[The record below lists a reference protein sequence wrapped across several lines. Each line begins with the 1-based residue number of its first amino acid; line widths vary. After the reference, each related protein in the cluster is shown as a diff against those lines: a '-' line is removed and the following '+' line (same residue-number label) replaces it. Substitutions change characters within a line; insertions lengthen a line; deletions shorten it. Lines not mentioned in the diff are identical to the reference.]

1 VVFLRPYK
9 TGFVIAF
16 SLAAAVLSNAEL
28 RNEKRLQRKEASMN
42 RKLVLPIV
50 SLCVLGIALVSRA
63 EASKTETVSYKSGN
77 ETVSGYLA
85 LPEGGG
91 KHPAIIVIHEWW
103 GLNDWVKEQAQKYA
117 AQGYVAL
124 AVDLYRGQVGTTPD
138 EAHILMRGLPD
149 DRGLRDLEAAFSY
162 LASRPDVEANKIG
175 SIGWC
180 MGGGWSIKLAED
192 QPKLAAF
199 VVNYGSLP
207 TDPAIIAKIR
217 APMLGN
223 FGADDKGI
231 PPESV
236 HAFETAIKADG
247 KDPDIKIYD
256 GAGHAYQNPNIKDGY
271 RAEATADSE
280 KRITAFFAKYLR

>member
-1 VVFLRPYK
+1 MTRHTIFLSVFL
-9 TGFVIAF
+9 A
-16 SLAAAVLSNAEL
+16 
-28 RNEKRLQRKEASMN
+28 
-42 RKLVLPIV
+42 LVL
-50 SLCVLGIALVSRA
+50 CLGALFPA
-63 EASKTETVSYKSGN
+63 LADNTQTVTYKSGTEN
-77 ETVSGYLA
+77 VDGYLA
-85 LPEGGG
+85 LPVGGG
-91 KHPAIIVIHEWW
+91 RHPAIILIHEWW
-103 GLNDWVKEQAQKYA
+103 GLNDWVKDQAKQFA
-117 AQGYVAL
+117 ADGYVAL

-149 DRGLRDLEAAFSY
+149 DRGLRDLESAFAY

-199 VVNYGSLP
+199 VVNYGPLP
-207 TDPAIIAKIR
+207 TDPAIIAKIK

-236 HAFETAIKADG
+236 RAFDAAMKADG
-247 KDPDIKIYD
+247 KRPDIKIYE
-256 GAGHAYQNPNIKDGY
+256 GAGHAFQNPNNKDGY
-271 RAEATADSE
+271 RKEATEDAD
-280 KRITAFFAKYLR
+280 KRITSFFHKELQ

>member
-1 VVFLRPYK
+1 MTRCTVFFP
-9 TGFVIAF
+9 VILLLTLCSAA
-16 SLAAAVLSNAEL
+16 LLPAAATST
-28 RNEKRLQRKEASMN
+28 Q
-42 RKLVLPIV
+42 
-50 SLCVLGIALVSRA
+50 
-63 EASKTETVSYKSGN
+63 TVSYKSGD

-85 LPEGGG
+85 LPEGAG
-91 KHPAIIVIHEWW
+91 KHPAMIVIHEWW

-124 AVDLYRGQVGTTPD
+124 AVDLYRGKVGTTPD

-149 DRGLRDLEAAFSY
+149 DRGLRDLGAAFAY
-162 LASRPDVEANKIG
+162 LASRPDVDAGKIG

-207 TDPAIIAKIR
+207 TDAAIIAKIK
-217 APMLGN
+217 APMMGN
-223 FGADDKGI
+223 FGADDGGI

-236 HAFETAIKADG
+236 HAFEAAMKAEG
-247 KDPDIKIYD
+247 KSVDIKIYP
-256 GAGHAYQNPNIKDGY
+256 GAGHAYQNPNNKTGY
-271 RAEATADSE
+271 RPEAAEDSQ
-280 KRITAFFAKYLR
+280 KRIAAFLAKYLR

>member
-1 VVFLRPYK
+1 MKMRMLCSLLALLAL
-9 TGFVIAF
+9 GFGSA
-16 SLAAAVLSNAEL
+16 LAAV
-28 RNEKRLQRKEASMN
+28 
-42 RKLVLPIV
+42 
-50 SLCVLGIALVSRA
+50 
-63 EASKTETVSYKSGN
+63 SKTEVVTYKSGD

-91 KHPAIIVIHEWW
+91 KHPALLVIHEWW
-103 GLNDWVKEQAQKYA
+103 GLNDWVKQQAEDFAK
-117 AQGYVAL
+117 QGYVAL
-124 AVDLYRGQVGTTPD
+124 AVDLYRGKSGTTPD

-149 DRGLRDLEAAFSY
+149 DRGLRDLEAAFAY
-162 LASRPDVEANKIG
+162 LASRPDVDAKKIG

-207 TDPAIIAKIR
+207 TDPAIVAKIQ

-231 PPESV
+231 PPEAV
-236 HAFETAIKADG
+236 HAFEGAMKSAGKTA
-247 KDPDIKIYD
+247 DIKIYD
-256 GAGHAYQNPNIKDGY
+256 GAGHAFQNPDNKAGY
-271 RAEATADSE
+271 RPEAAADAH
-280 KRITAFFAKYLR
+280 KRIDEFFAKNLKS